1 VTDIATTGCRIRQTD
16 LGVQICTYINVK
28 NSYIDARLYRLA
40 IQIDLATV
48 VMDNLTGLQRIPIN
62 NGNKKSGK
70 KTMGTVAHIE
80 NTIFENTE
88 RGRISDLRHYI
99 SCETGEFD
107 LS

>member
-1 VTDIATTGCRIRQTD
+1 VTYIATTGCRIRQTD

-62 NGNKKSGK
+62 NENKKSGK
-70 KTMGTVAHIE
+70 KLWEQWRTSRTPSSKTPKVDG
-80 NTIFENTE
+80 
-88 RGRISDLRHYI
+88 
-99 SCETGEFD
+99 
-107 LS
+107 